1 VPYWLIQNSW
11 GAGAQ
16 FTCFTSTQVQMLTPQ
31 VGADSGDKYRS
42 TNTDASTEVR
52 ILTRKVGADSGD
64 KYRSTNTDA
73 STEVRILTRKVG
85 ADSGDKGLWKIRRG
99 SNEADIETYG
109 LTVVVPEVPAYCP
122 NLACKNS
129 ALTLKDCTCK
139 CSGGWSG
146 ASCESC
152 ALSCKVRIRQH
163 TYSIRQDLSGL
174 ELAASP
180 VPSPARYAYVS
191 IRQHTYSIR
200 TAYVQ
205 VQWRLVWS

>member
-1 VPYWLIQNSW
+1 MLTYASAHECRWGEEGGVPYWLIQNSW

-16 FTCFTSTQVQMLTPQ
+16 FTCFTSIEVQMLTPQ
-31 VGADSGDKYRS
+31 
-42 TNTDASTEVR
+42 
-52 ILTRKVGADSGD
+52 
-64 KYRSTNTDA
+64 
-73 STEVRILTRKVG
+73 VG

-146 ASCESC
+146 ASCDSC
-152 ALSCKVRIRQH
+152 ALSCKVR
-163 TYSIRQDLSGL
+163 Y
-174 ELAASP
+174 E
-180 VPSPARYAYVS
+180 
-191 IRQHTYSIR
+191 
-200 TAYVQ
+200 
-205 VQWRLVWS
+205 